1 MMDNTKIRI
10 GKTYISR
17 TNPDDAIKRVTEAA
31 TSGNGGFICVS
42 NMRMVQYACDNPDYN
57 QLMKDSFMNW
67 PDGRPLSWCGKMW
80 GLKDVQC
87 TSGPSTFKRMMSNPN
102 PKLKHYLLGD
112 TQDVLD
118 EITTTYKEAQIVG
131 AESLPFAS
139 VDEFDYEGIVQR
151 VKDSGANVVW
161 TAMTAPK
168 QDQFDQRML
177 AYLPNVVFIGVGRAF
192 RLSIGKVKDAPEWAK
207 KMGVGGMYI
216 GKKSKPQLLWWYIK
230 KTFVLMSYYC
240 SILWDRLTGK
250 KYYE

>member
-1 MMDNTKIRI
+1 MDETKYRI

-31 TSGNGGFICVS
+31 TSGKGGFICVS
-42 NMRMVQYACDNPDYN
+42 NMRMVQFACDNPEYN

-87 TSGPSTFKRMMSNPN
+87 TSGPATFKRMMSNPIIG
-102 PKLKHYLLGD
+102 LKHYLLGD

-118 EITTTYKEAQIVG
+118 EITATYKDAKIVG
-131 AESLPFAS
+131 AESLPFAA
-139 VDEFDYEGIVQR
+139 VDEFDYEAIAKR
-151 VKDSGANVVW
+151 VKESDANVVW

-168 QDQFDQRML
+168 QDQFDQKML
-177 AYLPNVVFIGVGRAF
+177 AYLPNVVLIGVGRAF
-192 RLSIGKVKDAPEWAK
+192 RLSIGKVKDAPVWAK

-216 GKKSKPQLLWWYIK
+216 GKKSKPQLFWWYIK

-240 SILWDRLTGK
+240 SILWGRLTGK